1 MYLVKF
7 DFFGIIEIYLNF
19 SVLDDWIRIFGYNF
33 VRKDCDFCGGG
44 VLIYFKEDF
53 IVYFVYVWDRLNIEV
68 LWLNIIMRF

>member
-1 MYLVKF
+1 M
-7 DFFGIIEIYLNF
+7 
-19 SVLDDWIRIFGYNF
+19 
-33 VRKDCDFCGGG
+33 RKDCDFCGGG